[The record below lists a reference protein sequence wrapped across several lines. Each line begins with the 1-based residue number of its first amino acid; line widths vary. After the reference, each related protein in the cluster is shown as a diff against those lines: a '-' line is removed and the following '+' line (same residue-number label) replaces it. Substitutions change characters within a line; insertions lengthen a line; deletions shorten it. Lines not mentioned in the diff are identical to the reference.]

1 MASRAQA
8 RYKARVVPRGRSG
21 SRASRVRWDRL
32 GRVILVLV
40 LFAVVASYVGPSL
53 KVFDTWRESKA
64 ADIELAALKAENEQ
78 LQRQA
83 NELEKPAAAIAEA
96 RKLGLVASGEQA
108 YVIDGLP

>member
-1 MASRAQA
+1 
-8 RYKARVVPRGRSG
+8 VVPRG
-21 SRASRVRWDRL
+21 SRGGRGSRVRWDRF

-40 LFAVVASYVGPSL
+40 LFAVLVSYVGPSL

-64 ADIELAALKAENEQ
+64 ADVQLAALKAENEE

-96 RKLGLVASGEQA
+96 RKLGLVASGERA
-108 YVIDGLP
+108 YVIDGLR